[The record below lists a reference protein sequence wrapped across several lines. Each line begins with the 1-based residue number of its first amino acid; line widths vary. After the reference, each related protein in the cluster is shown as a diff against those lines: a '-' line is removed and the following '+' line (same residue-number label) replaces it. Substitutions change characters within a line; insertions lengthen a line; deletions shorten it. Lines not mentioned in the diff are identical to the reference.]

1 VQAALFFAVLIV
13 CFLLTPLAIAGT
25 ALINTGLGR
34 SRNAAHA
41 MFMSMCVLAS
51 AACAWVVTGQ
61 AIAGWNGGPAGTLKL
76 GGQAWNW
83 IGASGLFMTR
93 LPGTGSPAL
102 LGALFGI
109 STAGLVAQIPL
120 GSGAERWRLAAA
132 CASSAVMGGLV
143 YPLFLHWAWNGG
155 WLEQFGFAD
164 VGGSGVIHGVG
175 GMAALGVAWL
185 LGPRRGKYTSDG
197 MPLAVPGHHAIFVL
211 FGCLIS
217 LPGWIAVNVT
227 AAMLFHAIDPG
238 RAVVIAINTVVAAA
252 AAALGAAAITRFRFG
267 KPDASLTANGWV
279 AGIAAVSAGCA
290 SFSAVA
296 AILIG
301 LCAGVLAPL
310 SVELLE
316 LRLKI
321 DDPGGSVSVHAVGGI
336 WGLIA
341 FSLLG
346 GLPVIS
352 QVIGIA
358 TLLGFVLPVSYGLNK
373 LIDRALPFRVSKD
386 GERQGMD
393 LHELGAGAY
402 PEFMTHTDDH
412 RLAQ

>member
-1 VQAALFFAVLIV
+1 MQTALLF
-13 CFLLTPLAIAGT
+13 AIAGT
-25 ALINTGLGR
+25 ALINAGLAR

-41 MFMSMCVLAS
+41 MFTSMCAM
-51 AACAWVVTGQ
+51 AAAALAWVVTGQ
-61 AIAGWNGGPAGTLKL
+61 AIAGWNGGPALRVIL
-76 GGQAWNW
+76 GGETWNW
-83 IGASGLFMTR
+83 TGATGWFMAGLPTA
-93 LPGTGSPAL
+93 GPAL
-102 LGALFGI
+102 QVALFGI
-109 STAGLVAQIPL
+109 LTAGLVAQIPL
-120 GSGAERWRLAAA
+120 GSGAERWRMGAA
-132 CASSAVMGGLV
+132 CASAAILGGLI

-164 VGGSGVIHGVG
+164 VGGSGVIHAVG

-197 MPLAVPGHHAIFVL
+197 MPLAVPGHHAVLVL

-227 AAMLFHAIDPG
+227 AAMMFHAIDPE

-252 AAALGAAAITRFRFG
+252 AAALAAAAITRIRFG

-279 AGIAAVSAGCA
+279 AGIAAIGGGCA
-290 SFSAVA
+290 SVPAAA

-301 LCAGVLAPL
+301 LGAGILAPL

-316 LRLKI
+316 LRLKV

-341 FSLLG
+341 ASILG
-346 GLPVIS
+346 RLAIMP
-352 QVIGIA
+352 QLIGIA
-358 TLLGFVLPVSYGLNK
+358 TLIGCILPLSYGLNK
-373 LIDRALPFRVSKD
+373 LIDRALPFRASKE

-393 LHELGAGAY
+393 LYELGAGAY